1 MPKFKKKLCLVLL
14 FWVFFLNFL
23 RISDFGFRIS
33 FLVLGAESRPAYN
46 EADSEAAKPNILLI
60 VADDLGYAD
69 LGCYGCKDIRTPNL
83 DRLAEQGVRLTDFY
97 ASAPVCSPTRASLMT
112 GRYPQRF
119 GLDWAIG
126 YREKSRGLAAKGAS
140 LPYLLRKRG
149 YATALYGKWHLG
161 YEKQFGPNAH
171 GFEDFFGFL
180 GPDLDYYTHL
190 TALGE
195 PGLYVNTKLTEE
207 KGYMTDLITEHALAY
222 LKRTTRRPFFLEVAY
237 SAPHFPFQAPD
248 RPDDRRTLRT
258 YGPELGTRSDYV
270 KMVERIDEGI
280 GKLLAALEK
289 TSRERDTFVIFLSD
303 NGGERLSDNTPFFHG
318 KYALWEGGIRVP
330 CILRWPGVL
339 PTKTVSRQP
348 TIVMDLTASMLAA
361 GGASLPEGTLDGED
375 LVPLL
380 SAKKPARERTF
391 YWRLPRP
398 DEYFGQK
405 AVRRGRWKYVYDRES
420 ELMFDLE
427 KDSSEKRNVA
437 FQHPDEVRTLRAA
450 LAEWESHLPAVR
462 P

>member
-1 MPKFKKKLCLVLL
+1 MNQIHAPQYQAQRPCIPLAFRLLCPLFVL
-14 FWVFFLNFL
+14 
-23 RISDFGFRIS
+23 
-33 FLVLGAESRPAYN
+33 FLVLGVESRRAYN
-46 EADSEAAKPNILLI
+46 KKNSEATKPNILLI

-97 ASAPVCSPTRASLMT
+97 TSAPVCSPTRASLMT
-112 GRYPQRF
+112 GRYPAQF
-119 GLDWAIG
+119 GFDWAIG
-126 YREKSRGLAAKGAS
+126 YREKTRGLPAKGAS
-140 LPYLLRKRG
+140 LPYLLRKQG

-207 KGYMTDLITEHALAY
+207 KGYMTDLLTEHALAY
-222 LKRTTRRPFFLEVAY
+222 LKRTTQKPFFLEVAY

-248 RPDDRRTLRT
+248 RPDDRRTLRS
-258 YGPELGTRSDYV
+258 YGPELGTRSDYA

-339 PTKTVSRQP
+339 PPKTVSRQP

-361 GGASLPEGTLDGED
+361 AGASLPEGTPDGED

-380 SAKKPARERTF
+380 SAKKPVRERTF

-398 DEYFGQK
+398 NDYFGQK

-420 ELMFDLE
+420 ELLFDLE
-427 KDSSEKRNVA
+427 KDSSERRNVA
-437 FQHPDEVRTLRAA
+437 FHHPDEVHALRAA